1 MWAKNKHRQ
10 GFTIVELLIVIV
22 VIGILA
28 AITIVAYNGI
38 QTRARTA
45 AVTSQLT
52 QASQKIAVWQAD
64 NPGQSPV
71 TLADVGVADT
81 DSVSYQLTSNNSVSP
96 STFCVTAT
104 YGSITYYI
112 DNTGNA
118 PTAGVCS
125 GYNLVAWN
133 KTKAGAPVPVVGV
146 VVDSTVF
153 HTSTASMRIGPGGV
167 GKLLQANPFGGTP
180 GQIYT
185 VSLWIKTDAT
195 WDGTAG
201 NSKIRFGDASTNA
214 LLTACGYNG
223 AKATWTQVTCSW
235 TLTAGSP
242 QVAIS
247 VGNDGTVGNIW
258 IDDLSVVR
266 SN

>member
-1 MWAKNKHRQ
+1 
-10 GFTIVELLIVIV
+10 
-22 VIGILA
+22 
-28 AITIVAYNGI
+28 
-38 QTRARTA
+38 
-45 AVTSQLT
+45 
-52 QASQKIAVWQAD
+52 
-64 NPGQSPV
+64 
-71 TLADVGVADT
+71 
-81 DSVSYQLTSNNSVSP
+81 
-96 STFCVTAT
+96 
-104 YGSITYYI
+104 
-112 DNTGNA
+112 
-118 PTAGVCS
+118 
-125 GYNLVAWN
+125 
-133 KTKAGAPVPVVGV
+133 
-146 VVDSTVF
+146 
-153 HTSTASMRIGPGGV
+153 MRIGPGGT

-201 NSKIRFGDASTNA
+201 NSKIRFGDSGTGA
-214 LLTACGYNG
+214 LLTACSYNG
-223 AKATWTQVTCSW
+223 VKATWTQATCSW

>member
-1 MWAKNKHRQ
+1 MWAKNKHQ
-10 GFTIVELLIVIV
+10 DGFTIVELLIVIV

-45 AVTSQLT
+45 TVTSQLT
-52 QASQKIAVWQAD
+52 QAAQKIAVWQAD
-64 NPGQSPV
+64 NPGLAPA
-71 TLADVGVADT
+71 TLADAGVADT
-81 DSVSYQLTSNNSVSP
+81 DSVLFQLTSNNSVSP

-104 YGSITYYI
+104 SGSITYYV
-112 DNTGNA
+112 DNNGTA

-146 VVDSTVF
+146 VVDSAVF
-153 HTSTASMRIGPGGV
+153 RTSTASMRIGPGGT

-201 NSKIRFGDASTNA
+201 NSKIRFGDAGTGA
-214 LLTACGYNG
+214 LLTACSYNG
-223 AKATWTQVTCSW
+223 VKATWTQATCSW